1 MQVHHALSADLAA
14 GAAAAAATSLRQAAR
29 ADVYA
34 VIGALLLTPPD
45 DALLQLLRSAEPPLR
60 DPDLMLAWQ
69 RLAQAARETTA
80 PAAAAEHAALF
91 VAVGTPTL
99 DPRAS
104 VYRGSIALA
113 ALRED
118 LHALGLERSA
128 AAAWSEDHLG
138 ALCEVLRLLIQAQRP
153 QRLQGAFFR
162 RHVAPWYA
170 ACLADLRR
178 VDGVPLHAAVAGVV
192 QAFFDLEAVELDD
205 DNDDNDDS
213 GA

>member
-14 GAAAAAATSLRQAAR
+14 GAATAAATSMRQAAR
-29 ADVYA
+29 ADIYA
-34 VIGALLLTPPD
+34 VIGALLLAPPD
-45 DALLQLLRSAEPPLR
+45 GALLQLLREAEPPLR

-69 RLAQAARETTA
+69 QLARAACETTA
-80 PAAAAEHAALF
+80 PAAADEHAALF

-104 VYRGSIALA
+104 VYRGSMALS

-118 LHALGLERSA
+118 LRALGLERSA
-128 AAAWSEDHLG
+128 AAAWPEDHLG
-138 ALCEVLRLLIQAQRP
+138 ALCEVLRLLVEAQRP

-162 RHVAPWYA
+162 RHVAPWYGA
-170 ACLADLRR
+170 FLADLRR
-178 VDGVPLHAAVAGVV
+178 VDGVPLHAALAGVV

-205 DNDDNDDS
+205 DTNDNDDG